1 MAKKTTKQR
10 GAKSGAS
17 VTEVKRVVSDINHAL
32 ASGDIA
38 PIMTRFYSL
47 SEYAFNLLGAGGLV
61 TGENAPGQARD
72 DFEAFS
78 GKSMTFDIDY
88 FDGAISGNRG
98 FWLLKM
104 RDKSSGSEIFGSL
117 SIAFSE
123 EENSLMRFVLIA
135 DRPAVYA

>member
-1 MAKKTTKQR
+1 MAKKASKPR

-17 VTEVKRVVSDINHAL
+17 VGEIKKAVSDINHAL
-32 ASGDIA
+32 ASGDVV
-38 PIMTRFYSL
+38 PLVSRFNSL

-72 DFEAFS
+72 DFQTFS
-78 GKSMTFDIDY
+78 EKSLSFDIDY
-88 FDGAISGNRG
+88 FDGAISSNRG

-123 EENSLMRFVLIA
+123 SDNSLIRFVLLA